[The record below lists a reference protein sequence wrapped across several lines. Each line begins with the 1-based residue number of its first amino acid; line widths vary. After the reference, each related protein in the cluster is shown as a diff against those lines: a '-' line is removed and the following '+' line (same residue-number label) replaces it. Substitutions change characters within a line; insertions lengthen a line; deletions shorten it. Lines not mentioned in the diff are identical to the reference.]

1 MQTGP
6 RPFAGLVFALVS
18 LKSRTGV
25 LLIMFYRFNF
35 IAIFLPFA
43 DYAVPRFELGMSG

>member
-1 MQTGP
+1 MQADP
-6 RPFAGLVFALVS
+6 LPFPGLVFALVS
-18 LKSRTGV
+18 IKSRTRV
-25 LLIMFYRFNF
+25 LLIMFYGFNF